1 MIETSPTAE
10 DSIGEGTRLPKAPRQ
25 RGEQQRAIETRER
38 IIAAATEEFVSQGY
52 DGASVRN
59 VAERAGARHT
69 MVTYHF
75 NGKEGLWQAVMDR
88 LVRTFNSQQ
97 MERLEGLRG
106 VSEVVQLRLLFEEF
120 IRYSASDLNLHKLM
134 GHAANRTSPEIDT
147 MVSDYLQEYFN
158 TIAELITRAQKRGAF
173 VAGEPHHLHY
183 IFIGAATRIFM
194 QSPEVTKVMG
204 RSPLEPSFIDQ
215 HIETCLR
222 LFFIDNPAKPSRRRK
237 RASAT
242 NETSPT

>member
-1 MIETSPTAE
+1 MIETSSTAE

-38 IIAAATEEFVSQGY
+38 IIAAATEEFATYGY
-52 DGASVRN
+52 DGASVRT

-134 GHAANRTSPEIDT
+134 GHAANRASPDIEM

-158 TIAELITRAQKRGAF
+158 TIAELITRAQAKGAF
-173 VAGEPHHLHY
+173 VAGDPHHLHY

-194 QSPEVTKVMG
+194 QSPEVAKVMG
-204 RSPLEPSFIDQ
+204 KSPLEPSFIDR
-215 HIETCLR
+215 HVETCLR
-222 LFFIDNPAKPSRRRK
+222 LFFIDKPTKPASRRQ
-237 RASAT
+237 RARAT
-242 NETSPT
+242 NEAASS